1 MASGEPNYLKAAFA
15 NVYNLSLL
23 GGALA
28 AAWATNNYVLGA
40 AALGMEALWMLF
52 APDSRLFKRRVDRSH
67 RAEAEVRERER
78 IGKLIETLPQGE
90 WRRAHN
96 LGELK
101 MAIEAD
107 MQHNPSFQAIL
118 LQTEIDKLSQLHSSF
133 VSLASACVRAE
144 TYLSATDVDDLKG
157 QIRQQQAIADN
168 VQDAPA
174 RELALK
180 NVDVLKR
187 RLETL
192 EQIFAFVKR
201 ARGQM
206 TLIENT
212 VRLLRDQVLTMASP
226 DQLNDQLDDLI
237 VGVEAIQS
245 SARDHELM
253 LSRDPIAATAAP
265 VGPIGES
272 AAPSV
277 PRRDRVS

>member
-1 MASGEPNYLKAAFA
+1 MATSEPNYLKAAFA
-15 NVYNLSLL
+15 NIYNVSLF
-23 GGALA
+23 GGALVA
-28 AAWATNNYVLGA
+28 TWASGNYVLGA
-40 AALGMEALWMLF
+40 AALGLEALWMLF
-52 APDSRLFKRRVDRSH
+52 APDSRLFKRRVDRAH
-67 RAEAEVRERER
+67 RAEMEARERER
-78 IGKLIETLPQGE
+78 IARLIETLPQTE

-101 MAIEAD
+101 MAIESD

-118 LQTEIDKLSQLHSSF
+118 LQTEIDKLSQLHASF

-157 QIRQQQAIADN
+157 QARQQQAIADN
-168 VQDAPA
+168 VQDAQA

-180 NVDVLKR
+180 NVGVLQR

-226 DQLNDQLDDLI
+226 EQLNEQLDDLI

-245 SARDHELM
+245 SARENELVFGREAGVPM
-253 LSRDPIAATAAP
+253 AAAVESAPPSAATA
-265 VGPIGES
+265 
-272 AAPSV
+272 
-277 PRRDRVS
+277 RRERAD

>member
-1 MASGEPNYLKAAFA
+1 MATGEPNYLKAAFA
-15 NVYNLSLL
+15 NVYNLSLF
-23 GGALA
+23 GGALVA
-28 AAWATNNYVLGA
+28 TWASGNYVLGA
-40 AALGMEALWMLF
+40 AALGLEALWMLF
-52 APDSRLFKRRVDRSH
+52 APDSRPFKRRVDRAH
-67 RAEAEVRERER
+67 RAEVEARERER
-78 IGKLIETLPQGE
+78 IAKLIETLPQTE

-118 LQTEIDKLSQLHSSF
+118 LQTEIDKLSQLHASF

-157 QIRQQQAIADN
+157 QARQQRAIADN
-168 VQDAPA
+168 VQDAQA

-180 NVDVLKR
+180 NVDVLQR
-187 RLETL
+187 RLGTL

-226 DQLNDQLDDLI
+226 EQLNEQLDDLI

-245 SARDHELM
+245 TARDHELVFG
-253 LSRDPIAATAAP
+253 REAIVAP
-265 VGPIGES
+265 PAGVES
-272 AAPSV
+272 AAPSAA
-277 PRRDRVS
+277 RRERAN

>member
-1 MASGEPNYLKAAFA
+1 MATGEPNYLKAAFA
-15 NVYNLSLL
+15 NIYNVSLF
-23 GGALA
+23 GGALVA
-28 AAWATNNYVLGA
+28 TWASGNYVLGA
-40 AALGMEALWMLF
+40 AALGLEALWMLF
-52 APDSRLFKRRVDRSH
+52 APDLRLFRRRVDRAH
-67 RAEAEVRERER
+67 RAEVEARERER
-78 IGKLIETLPQGE
+78 IARLIETLPQTE

-101 MAIEAD
+101 MAIESD

-118 LQTEIDKLSQLHSSF
+118 LQTEIDKLSQLHASF

-157 QIRQQQAIADN
+157 QARQQQAIADN
-168 VQDAPA
+168 VQDPQA

-180 NVDVLKR
+180 NVGVIER

-226 DQLNDQLDDLI
+226 EQLNEQLDDLI
-237 VGVEAIQS
+237 LGVEAIQS
-245 SARDHELM
+245 TARDHELVFGREPSVAM
-253 LSRDPIAATAAP
+253 AAA
-265 VGPIGES
+265 VES
-272 AAPSV
+272 AAPATA
-277 PRRDRVS
+277 RRERAD

>member
-1 MASGEPNYLKAAFA
+1 MATGEPNYLKAAFA

-28 AAWATNNYVLGA
+28 ASFATDNYVLGA
-40 AALGMEALWMLF
+40 VALGAEALWMLF
-52 APDSRLFKRRVDRSH
+52 APDLKLFKRRVERAH
-67 RAEAEVRERER
+67 RAQADEKERGR
-78 IGKLIETLPQGE
+78 IAKLIETLPQDE

-118 LQTEIDKLSQLHSSF
+118 LQTEIDKLSQLHASF
-133 VSLASACVRAE
+133 VSLASASVRAE
-144 TYLSATDVDDLKG
+144 TYLSATDVADLKA
-157 QIRQQQAIADN
+157 QAQQQKAIADS

-226 DQLNDQLDDLI
+226 DQLNEQLDDLI
-237 VGVEAIQS
+237 IGVEAVQS

-253 LSRDPIAATAAP
+253 LSRDPIAAMAP
-265 VGPIGES
+265 VSDGAMASTPQRERAS
-272 AAPSV
+272 
-277 PRRDRVS
+277 